1 VTTTF
6 IDASGQSHPQI
17 SSDPVAVLRL
27 GLRLELGTP
36 LVNEVNRWLA
46 GKLGRRNGRRSR
58 PTGPRSVVP
67 RLQQRGD
74 RRVRRP
80 GTHAASRA
88 DSSLALTASISASA
102 PRPDDHAALVPLRE
116 SRSLPITFRLA
127 SRDCRQ
133 HGCARSHRWRS
144 DEPPVE
150 SFPPTGWRPSP
161 TSFSPTAWAQDSSST
176 GHPLITVNQRVSVL
190 PPADHAPPVT
200 GGDIA
205 RGRIHRLSR
214 LPATPS
220 RPAKTSAASSN
231 STTIP
236 TLTSSPRPRRCVL
249 RSQAIPPSRDSAPP
263 SPGRQRRR
271 PGPGSAAC
279 AAAAA

>member
-67 RLQQRGD
+67 RLQQRCD

-80 GTHAASRA
+80 GRHAGTRA

-102 PRPDDHAALVPLRE
+102 PRPDDHAALVLLRE
-116 SRSLPITFRLA
+116 SRSLPITFAWHRGIA
-127 SRDCRQ
+127 DNMGAHDRT
-133 HGCARSHRWRS
+133 GGVPTNHRWSRSLRPAGDLLRRRS
-144 DEPPVE
+144 D
-150 SFPPTGWRPSP
+150 R
-161 TSFSPTAWAQDSSST
+161 
-176 GHPLITVNQRVSVL
+176 R
-190 PPADHAPPVT
+190 
-200 GGDIA
+200 
-205 RGRIHRLSR
+205 RGRRTH
-214 LPATPS
+214 
-220 RPAKTSAASSN
+220 
-231 STTIP
+231 
-236 TLTSSPRPRRCVL
+236 
-249 RSQAIPPSRDSAPP
+249 
-263 SPGRQRRR
+263 RRR
-271 PGPGSAAC
+271 ATR
-279 AAAAA
+279 